1 MASTKTAATREDT
14 SATSF
19 TDAEKS
25 AMRERAKELK
35 SGADGEALL
44 LAKIAEMTSEDRS
57 MAERIHAVITAGAPN
72 LTPTTWYG
80 MPAWARDGK
89 IIAFFQP
96 AAKFKARYSTLGFN
110 DGARLD
116 DGAMW
121 PTSYALTKLSAADE
135 ARIADLIKKAAG

>member
-35 SGADGEALL
+35 SDADGEALL
-44 LAKIAEMTSEDRS
+44 LAKIAEMTGDDRS
-57 MAERIHAVITAGAPN
+57 MAERIHAVITASAPA
-72 LTPTTWYG
+72 LSPTTWYG

-96 AAKFKARYSTLGFN
+96 AAKFKARYSTIGFN
-110 DGARLD
+110 DGAHLD

-135 ARIADLIKKAAG
+135 ARIAELIKKAAG

>member
-19 TDAEKS
+19 TAAEKS

-35 SGADGEALL
+35 SDADGEALL
-44 LAKIAEMTSEDRS
+44 LAKIAEMTGDDRS
-57 MAERIHAVITAGAPN
+57 MAERIHAVITASAPA
-72 LTPTTWYG
+72 LSPTTWYG

-96 AAKFKARYSTLGFN
+96 AAKFKARYSTIGFN
-110 DGARLD
+110 DGAHLD

-135 ARIADLIKKAAG
+135 ARIAELIKKAAG

>member
-19 TDAEKS
+19 TTAERS

-35 SGADGEALL
+35 SDADGEALL
-44 LAKIAEMTSEDRS
+44 LAKIAEMTGDDRS
-57 MAERIHAVITAGAPN
+57 MAERIHAVITASAPA
-72 LTPTTWYG
+72 LSPTTWYG

-96 AAKFKARYSTLGFN
+96 AAKFKARYSTIGFN
-110 DGARLD
+110 DGAHLD

-135 ARIADLIKKAAG
+135 ARIAELIKKAAG